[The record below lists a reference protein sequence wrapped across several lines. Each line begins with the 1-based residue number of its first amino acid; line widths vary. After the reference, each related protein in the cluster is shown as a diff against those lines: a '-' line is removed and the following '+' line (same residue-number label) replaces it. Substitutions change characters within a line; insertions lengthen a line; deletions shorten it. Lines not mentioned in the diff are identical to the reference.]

1 MDTVDAAGHS
11 ENAAVLDLRILGPL
25 EAWLGQMWLK

>member
-25 EAWLGQMWLK
+25 EAWLDQMWLK